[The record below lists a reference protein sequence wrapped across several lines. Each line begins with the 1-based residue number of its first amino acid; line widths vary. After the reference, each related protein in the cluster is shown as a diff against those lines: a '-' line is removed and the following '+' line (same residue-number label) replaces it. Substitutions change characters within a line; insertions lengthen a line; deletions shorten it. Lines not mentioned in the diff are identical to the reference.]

1 MEEGFEILTA
11 GDFNLDEN
19 YLRQNTEKFNISR
32 NIGAT
37 RKGSNANK
45 AIDHFLS
52 TYQLSATKHLNSE
65 SDSDHIPISTE
76 ITVQGKLITEIAK
89 RKVICKDVT

>member
-1 MEEGFEILTA
+1 MDDGFEILAA
-11 GDFNLDEN
+11 GDFNLEEN
-19 YLRQNTEKFNISR
+19 YLRQNTEKFKISR

-37 RKGSNANK
+37 RKGSNAHK

-52 TYQLSATKHLNSE
+52 TYQLTAIKHLNSE

-76 ITVQGKLITEIAK
+76 ITVKE
-89 RKVICKDVT
+89 